1 VNTDIS
7 SSPVPAGMTSQTQ
20 VTSCVREC
28 VSEDRRTLGLG
39 SSMALVLGSII
50 GVGIFLS
57 PQIVAKASPNIL
69 VYLGFWILGGL
80 VAAAGAQVYAELGS
94 MFPKAGGEYV
104 FLDKAFGRSVAFAWG
119 WMSFFAGF
127 SGSIAAFAAGLIDTL
142 SSTSIGGWLSWPV
155 FEAGTV
161 VLTWGHVLAVGV
173 IWMTTL
179 INCRSVSLSGLFQM
193 FLTWTPIAIFL
204 LVGFW
209 ALLSGQ
215 IDLAASAKT
224 TAVQTAPQ
232 IELKQIAA
240 AFCAVFFTYTGW
252 NVLVYI
258 GGEVR
263 APGRTIPAAIL
274 AALAIAAAIYLIL
287 NLAFLVVVPL
297 SGLPDVP
304 NVGVV
309 VAQHLFGPIGASVFA
324 VLMAMA
330 LTGGINVTTMAG
342 SRICLAMARDGYLW
356 SKMADTHPTNRTPVV
371 ALLVQGVLTTILV
384 LTEKFQ
390 YLMTLTGSVMLLLC
404 CVTVSSVFIFRHK
417 HKIKGPYSSFAY
429 PYTPLFFL
437 AVGILVLVLGLVTD
451 LTNFIAGVAIFV
463 VLVGVNQVLSLRA
476 RRLLRT

>member
-1 VNTDIS
+1 MNSNVS
-7 SSPVPAGMTSQTQ
+7 SSSVPAA
-20 VTSCVREC
+20 VTVSEQPTPCVRSLG
-28 VSEDRRTLGLG
+28 VEDKRTLGLG

-50 GVGIFLS
+50 GVGIFLN
-57 PQIVAKASPNIL
+57 PQIVAKASPTVL
-69 VYLGFWILGGL
+69 VYLGFWVLGGV

-94 MFPKAGGEYV
+94 LFPQAGGEYV
-104 FLDKAFGRSVAFAWG
+104 FLDKAFGRPVAFAWG

-127 SGSIAAFAAGLIDTL
+127 SGSIAAFAAGMIETL
-142 SSTSIGGWLSWPV
+142 SSTAIGGWLAWPIV
-155 FEAGTV
+155 AVGSF

-173 IWMTTL
+173 IWITTL

-193 FLTWTPIAIFL
+193 VLTWTPIAVFL
-204 LVGFW
+204 AVGFW
-209 ALLSGQ
+209 ALLSGHV
-215 IDLAASAKT
+215 DLTSSA
-224 TAVQTAPQ
+224 QTVAPIAPQ
-232 IELKQIAA
+232 IELENIAA

-263 APGRTIPAAIL
+263 TPGRTIPAAIM
-274 AALAIAAAIYLIL
+274 AALAIATAIYLIL
-287 NLAFLVVVPL
+287 NMAFVAVVPL
-297 SGLPDVP
+297 QKLPEVS

-309 VAQHLFGPIGASVFA
+309 VAQYLFGPAGASVFA

-356 SKMADTHPTNRTPVV
+356 SKMADTHPINRTPVV
-371 ALLVQGVLTTILV
+371 ALVVQGLLTTVLV

-404 CVTVSSVFIFRHK
+404 CITISLVFIFRHK
-417 HKIKGPYSSFAY
+417 LKLRSPYRSFAY

-437 AVGILVLVLGLVTD
+437 TVGIVVLILGLVTD
-451 LTNFIAGVAIFV
+451 LTNFIVGVAFFIG
-463 VLVGVNQVLSLRA
+463 LTGLNQLLFS
-476 RRLLRT
+476 RRPRPLRT